1 MEFRMNQI
9 SSNISKNCKLDHF
22 LKSKNFSYLQR
33 YDKKWVII
41 KILILECVIRDR
53 RGYGGEGEAGV
64 FLTKGLSECT

>member
-1 MEFRMNQI
+1 MEFWRKQI

-41 KILILECVIRDR
+41 KILILECVI
-53 RGYGGEGEAGV
+53 GIGGV
-64 FLTKGLSECT
+64 

>member
-33 YDKKWVII
+33 YDKKGVII

-53 RGYGGEGEAGV
+53 RGLGERGGWGGFDTGV
-64 FLTKGLSECT
+64 V